1 MSSPAGG
8 GRRLAAAVAGSAA
21 MVLAAP
27 FFGELR
33 SAVRTAFP
41 SQFTLIVGGLVGTA
55 VAAAVVAALWRVRSH
70 RWPRYAAMAVTLA
83 CAVAYSEW
91 TGASD
96 PAIRMV
102 EYSHFVEYGVI
113 TFLFYRVWRHRG
125 DGSALA
131 VPAIAAFVAGVA
143 AEGYQWFLPA
153 RVGELK
159 DVWLNAVAIGC
170 GLLFAV
176 AAAPPPAFRF
186 SWPPAARRLTAR
198 AVAVAL
204 LTLAAFVH
212 AVHLG
217 VEIRTPEAGAF
228 VSRYTADELATFTA
242 DRAEA
247 WRTAPPLVR
256 PPRLSREDQFM
267 TEGLQHVQ
275 ARNKAWAAGDAFT
288 AWRENLILERHF
300 AIVLD
305 TPSYVSK
312 TGHRWPEAQRADA
325 ERQVQGTAQRP
336 FVSAAYPYPVYVW
349 PPAALWLATLVS
361 AAALLALNN
370 SIPD

>member
-1 MSSPAGG
+1 MNGSTGD
-8 GRRLAAAVAGSAA
+8 GRQLAVAVAGSAV

-33 SAVRTAFP
+33 SLIRSAFP
-41 SQFTLIVGGLVGTA
+41 AQFTAIVGGLVGTA
-55 VAAAVVAALWRVRSH
+55 VASAVAAGLWRIRSH
-70 RWPRYAAMAVTLA
+70 RRPR
-83 CAVAYSEW
+83 AVAIGVALAGAVLYSEW
-91 TGASD
+91 TGAAD

-113 TFLFYRVWRHRG
+113 TFLFYRVWRNRG

-186 SWPPAARRLTAR
+186 AWPPVARRLTAR
-198 AVAVAL
+198 ALVVAVLA
-204 LTLAAFVH
+204 LAAFVH

-217 VEIRTPEAGAF
+217 VEIRDPAIGSF
-228 VSRYTADELATFTA
+228 VSRYTADDLAALAA
-242 DRAEA
+242 DRAAA
-247 WRTAPPLVR
+247 WREAPPATR

-275 ARNKAWAAGDAFT
+275 ARNKAWDAGDAFT

-312 TGHRWPEAQRADA
+312 TGHRWADEQRADA
-325 ERQVQGTAQRP
+325 ARRVEGTDARD
-336 FVSAAYPYPVYVW
+336 FVSAAYPYTIYVW
-349 PPAALWLATLVS
+349 SPVWLWLAAGAL
-361 AAALLALNN
+361 AALLAGVR
-370 SIPD
+370 